1 MTTNDYINVFLICCT
16 NSVTTECGINY
27 GLREWVGKTIIIQNI
42 IPLGSAF

>member
-1 MTTNDYINVFLICCT
+1 MTTNDYIKVFSICST

-27 GLREWVGKTIIIQNI
+27 GLRERVGKTIITQNI